1 MSIQIRKMCYFYP
14 CGNKGCSVSTVGGEQ
29 TLQNL
34 QWSSNHFGCRYSYA
48 AAIHEAALG
57 LLFIGL
63 YFTFP
68 ECIKCTFLE
77 QLDVVVGSCWL
88 DVDGDLYLSL
98 GSSHLPRRMS
108 CFCTVHSCLPWRALS
123 AAGALLQCKVKLI
136 ATAKGGRDASSKRKS
151 RSFHHWLIFIS
162 VTAVMACFPSIRSQW
177 KATYHFFFYVYIKCL
192 PNLVFYKAVTISRDF
207 ASGFAHYVSRSEMFY
222 FSVA

>member
-108 CFCTVHSCLPWRALS
+108 CFCAVHSCLP
-123 AAGALLQCKVKLI
+123 
-136 ATAKGGRDASSKRKS
+136 
-151 RSFHHWLIFIS
+151 
-162 VTAVMACFPSIRSQW
+162 
-177 KATYHFFFYVYIKCL
+177 
-192 PNLVFYKAVTISRDF
+192 
-207 ASGFAHYVSRSEMFY
+207 
-222 FSVA
+222 